1 MTSSYNRNID
11 RLRQSERQ
19 ATQQGIDQRN
29 EMARTMGQRGINEA
43 AQLADTLKD
52 FSGTLKEFHEYH
64 KEEQEKIGLR
74 EYKQYKKV
82 NAEKYLELEKQIEK
96 AKGNQTEIE
105 KLRRRQIDL
114 KGVTGY
120 IDAERISHLSDYAQV
135 AFIKAQLQTVKDTFA
150 PKLQDAMQNS
160 NKVLTIIGSDGK
172 AIKFTTQDIHAK
184 NTEPLEFKLAG
195 IEAHA
200 NSIWKN
206 SGLDRYSPEMLE
218 YAGVTQAFDKAK
230 ESLNRKYTQ
239 RYNIEK
245 GSQHREIHEK
255 IFDIIIEE
263 KRDPTGDDLELLY
276 RGLYSTYDGKENPMT
291 NAQVW
296 KVMNSKLVSATLASE
311 EDHETYLKRI
321 LGQEIPESWA
331 KELGVPKGTTFSQHW
346 KNKVST
352 LTAEADKILNDQ
364 IKAQKE
370 TEDNWLVKQENAFK
384 KRRRKGNISEEEIR
398 ETWVPIWT
406 SRGLPIPNV
415 IKTYDTLYDRNADK
429 DRATIESEKKYNPEN
444 VTARWL
450 ERFHPESKDIEG
462 LQELVN
468 KNRENI
474 TKEIEEDAEAL
485 LNEVLE
491 DMNLKGNEKTST
503 YDYSKELITKAAIK
517 KYYENVDKGMP
528 KDTAYDQAL
537 NGPDGILTEVEQK
550 RDRSKY
556 VMNPRSK
563 KANEIRAKNFKKTQ
577 ILLEEIFATKT
588 ELQHGPP
595 KMWQNEHIGGD
606 YGKAMINEIITNL
619 NDPKYFGHPWLAL
632 SRSENALEYYN
643 GVYRGL
649 NPTANGLFD
658 LIDAQLKLNGY
669 GSGFYKGELEMA
681 KENNAYKEE
690 INNSEEQKPIPV
702 NPIQELS
709 NLNYNAYNNPL
720 FSDKE
725 GYSFVWKDVL
735 RTLNFEGIDHYLEAI
750 TQMND
755 SVTGNT
761 GFWDFE
767 DNLSFIND
775 DELFGEYTLND

>member
-1 MTSSYNRNID
+1 MSSSYDRNID

-19 ATQQGIDQRN
+19 ATQQGINQRN
-29 EMARTMGQRGINEA
+29 EMASTMGQRSITEA

-64 KEEQEKIGLR
+64 KEEQAKIGLR
-74 EYKQYKKV
+74 EYKQFKKV
-82 NAEKYLELEKQIEK
+82 NAEKYLELEKQIEN
-96 AKGNQTEIE
+96 AKGNQKEIE

-114 KGVTGY
+114 KGVNGY
-120 IDAERISHLSDYAQV
+120 VDAERISHLSDYAQV
-135 AFIKAQLQTVKDTFA
+135 AFIKAQLQTVKETFA

-160 NKVLTIIGSDGK
+160 DKELSIVGSDGQ
-172 AIKFTTQDIHAK
+172 AIKFTTKDIHAN
-184 NTEPLEFKLAG
+184 NTDPLEFKRAG

-200 NSIWKN
+200 DSIWKN

-218 YAGVTQAFDKAK
+218 YAGVTKAFDDAK

-245 GSQHREIHEK
+245 SSKHREKHEK
-255 IFDIIIEE
+255 IFDTIIEE
-263 KRDPTGDDLELLY
+263 KKDPTGADLELLY
-276 RGLYSTYDGKENPMT
+276 RGVLSTFDGEENPMT
-291 NAQVW
+291 KAGTW
-296 KVMNSKLVSATLASE
+296 KVLNSKLVSAALASN
-311 EDHETYLKRI
+311 EDPEKYLTRI

-331 KELGVPKGTTFSQHW
+331 KELGVPKGTTFDQHW

-352 LTAEADKILNDQ
+352 LTAEANKIRNDQ
-364 IKAQKE
+364 IDAEKR
-370 TEDNWLVKQENAFK
+370 TEDNWLVDQENAFK
-384 KRRRKGNISEEEIR
+384 ARRREGNISEEEIR
-398 ETWVPIWT
+398 DKWVPIWT
-406 SRGLPIPNV
+406 ARGLEIPES
-415 IKTYDTLYDRNADK
+415 IKTYQTLYDRNAAK
-429 DRATIESEKKYNPEN
+429 DRTTIEREMKLNPEN
-444 VTARWL
+444 VTERWL
-450 ERFHPESKDIEG
+450 EQFHPESKDLEG
-462 LQELVN
+462 LQDLVK

-474 TKEIEEDAEAL
+474 TTEIEEDAEDL

-503 YDYSKELITKAAIK
+503 YGHSKELITKAAIK

-528 KDTAYDQAL
+528 KDIAYDQAL
-537 NGPDGILTEVEQK
+537 NGPDGILTEVEK
-550 RDRSKY
+550 NRDRSKY

-563 KANEIRAKNFKKTQ
+563 KAKAILAKEFADAKLNLKEIRNAK
-577 ILLEEIFATKT
+577 I

-619 NDPKYFGHPWLAL
+619 NDEKYFGKPWLAL
-632 SRSENALEYYN
+632 AKSKNALEYYN

-649 NPTANGLFD
+649 NPTANGIYD
-658 LIDAQLKLNGY
+658 LLDAQLKLNGY
-669 GSGFYKGELEMA
+669 KSGFYKGELEMA

-690 INNSEEQKPIPV
+690 IDNSEEKKTIPV
-702 NPIQELS
+702 NPIKELS
-709 NLNYNAYNNPL
+709 NLNHNADNNPT

-735 RTLNFEGIDHYLEAI
+735 KTLNFEGIDHYLEAI
-750 TQMND
+750 TQMSD
-755 SVTGNT
+755 SVTGDT